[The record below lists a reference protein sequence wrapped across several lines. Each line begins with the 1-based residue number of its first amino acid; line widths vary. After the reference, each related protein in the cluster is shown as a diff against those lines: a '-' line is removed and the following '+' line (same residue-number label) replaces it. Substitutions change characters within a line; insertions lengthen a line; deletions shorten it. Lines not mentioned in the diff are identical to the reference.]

1 LVPDL
6 LSQKAIAVK
15 QLPLFSGV
23 SVSDCANI
31 VSSAREKNFA
41 RRQTI
46 FAEGDPVRQISL
58 LISGCVKLTQ
68 IGEDGSEVILRLAGP
83 GEIVGALGLCTDVG
97 HCSTAQTMESS
108 TVLVW
113 GRANF
118 ESLLERFPVLHRNVI
133 RVLESRLQD
142 MDLRFREVS
151 TQKVAPRLS
160 SELVRLLSQVGKRV
174 NGSVE
179 ISLSRAELA
188 QLTGTTL
195 FTVSR
200 LLSQW
205 NVRGIVYARRESVTV
220 RDLPA
225 LMELSQGEPEL
236 TSLRT
241 RVSA

>member
-1 LVPDL
+1 
-6 LSQKAIAVK
+6 
-15 QLPLFSGV
+15 
-23 SVSDCANI
+23 
-31 VSSAREKNFA
+31 
-41 RRQTI
+41 
-46 FAEGDPVRQISL
+46 
-58 LISGCVKLTQ
+58 
-68 IGEDGSEVILRLAGP
+68 
-83 GEIVGALGLCTDVG
+83 
-97 HCSTAQTMESS
+97 
-108 TVLVW
+108 
-113 GRANF
+113 
-118 ESLLERFPVLHRNVI
+118 
-133 RVLESRLQD
+133 
-142 MDLRFREVS
+142 
-151 TQKVAPRLS
+151 
-160 SELVRLLSQVGKRV
+160 LLSQVGKRV

-205 NVRGIVYARRESVTV
+205 NLRGIVYARRESVTV